1 MTTVADPLVGLVLA
15 GRYRIV
21 SHIARGGMA
30 TVYRAHD
37 LNLGREIAVKVMHP
51 NIAQDEEF
59 VARFIG
65 EAKSAAGLSH
75 PNVVMVYDQGFS
87 DRHVFLVMEYVPGRT
102 LRDLLKERGRLG
114 PRQAL
119 SLLQP
124 ILAALGAAHR
134 AGLVHR
140 DVKPENVLLTD
151 DGQVKV
157 ADFGLARAVSASNQT
172 KTGLIMGT
180 VAYMA
185 PEQVVSSSS
194 DARSDVYAAGIL
206 LFELLTGMQ
215 PHRAESPLAVAYK
228 HVNEVVPLPSSVL
241 RGMPPQLDTLVAAAT
256 ARDPARRPPDADRF
270 LAVVAGVDAALPPD
284 IDQALADAIPAA
296 PHNSTD
302 VLQLPPALTAQQAPT
317 PGPHAEP
324 HQHTAMLPAGMFSS
338 GLLNRDT
345 PQREEPTVIDRVLS
359 AFTGRLAL
367 IGVGLIAML
376 VLGCAVWYQTA
387 GQYRGVP
394 SVVGLTMTDAR
405 AQLEAKGYKV
415 IQGRG
420 KSSYQV
426 EKGKV
431 GATDPSAGSRISQGA
446 VITLFPSLGRD
457 AVPVPDLKG
466 KSPAEAQQQL
476 SRLGFN
482 TTTANEPSGDIA
494 QGMVTRTQPTAGER
508 AQPGPGSDPVTIYV
522 STGTLVP
529 GVVGKSP
536 GEATQI
542 LQDAG
547 FRVNITQLDASGGQP
562 SNTVL
567 SQSPPAGTNVG
578 KGSLITLVAT
588 KKDSSAGNGSGNGK
602 GTGKGSGKGKGKGK

>member
-1 MTTVADPLVGLVLA
+1 
-15 GRYRIV
+15 
-21 SHIARGGMA
+21 MA

-270 LAVVAGVDAALPPD
+270 LAVVAG
-284 IDQALADAIPAA
+284 
-296 PHNSTD
+296 STR
-302 VLQLPPALTAQQAPT
+302 PCHPT
-317 PGPHAEP
+317 
-324 HQHTAMLPAGMFSS
+324 S
-338 GLLNRDT
+338 
-345 PQREEPTVIDRVLS
+345 
-359 AFTGRLAL
+359 
-367 IGVGLIAML
+367 
-376 VLGCAVWYQTA
+376 
-387 GQYRGVP
+387 
-394 SVVGLTMTDAR
+394 
-405 AQLEAKGYKV
+405 
-415 IQGRG
+415 
-420 KSSYQV
+420 
-426 EKGKV
+426 
-431 GATDPSAGSRISQGA
+431 
-446 VITLFPSLGRD
+446 
-457 AVPVPDLKG
+457 
-466 KSPAEAQQQL
+466 
-476 SRLGFN
+476 
-482 TTTANEPSGDIA
+482 
-494 QGMVTRTQPTAGER
+494 TRR
-508 AQPGPGSDPVTIYV
+508 
-522 STGTLVP
+522 
-529 GVVGKSP
+529 
-536 GEATQI
+536 
-542 LQDAG
+542 
-547 FRVNITQLDASGGQP
+547 
-562 SNTVL
+562 
-567 SQSPPAGTNVG
+567 
-578 KGSLITLVAT
+578 
-588 KKDSSAGNGSGNGK
+588 
-602 GTGKGSGKGKGKGK
+602 